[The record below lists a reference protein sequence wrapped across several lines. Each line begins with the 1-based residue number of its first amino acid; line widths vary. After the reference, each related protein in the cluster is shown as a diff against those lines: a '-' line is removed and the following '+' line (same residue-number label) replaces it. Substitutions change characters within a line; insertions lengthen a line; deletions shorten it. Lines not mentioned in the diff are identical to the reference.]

1 MRDALSARRDSGAE
15 AVAAPAASPRSLD
28 RDLLGYV
35 NQVAEQIITRVE
47 HQRQILNT
55 VLLEQTKRPE
65 GVSSYCPLVSCG
77 RRRLL
82 EHVIEHAIEVLEETR
97 KAFKSKQLETL
108 RKELTGALQK
118 SRTS

>member
-1 MRDALSARRDSGAE
+1 MRDALSARRDSGPE
-15 AVAAPAASPRSLD
+15 AVAAPAAGAAPLD

-35 NQVAEQIITRVE
+35 NQVAEQIIARVE

-65 GVSSYCPLVSCG
+65 GVSSYCPLVICA

-97 KAFKSKQLETL
+97 KAFKSRQLEVL
-108 RKELTGALQK
+108 RKELTGALRK